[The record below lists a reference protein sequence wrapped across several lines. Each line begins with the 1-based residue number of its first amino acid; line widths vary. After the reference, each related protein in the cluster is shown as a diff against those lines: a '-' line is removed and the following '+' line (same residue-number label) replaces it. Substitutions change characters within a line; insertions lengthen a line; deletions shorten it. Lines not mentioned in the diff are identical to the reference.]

1 MNGHPL
7 LLSGAQLVALP
18 SGALWWPERKT
29 LVVADLHLAK
39 SSRAARR
46 SGAML
51 PPYETQDTLARLARD
66 MVGTRPARVI
76 CLGDSFDDAEGC
88 AELDA
93 SDADTLV
100 RLQEGVEWLW
110 VEGNHDR
117 AASPPG
123 GIAAVELYDAP
134 LTFRHI
140 AAPLASG
147 ELSGHYHPKA
157 RIVARGKAIS
167 RPCFLYDGTRA
178 ILPAYGT
185 YTGGLDW
192 TAAPFQALFPG
203 GACAVLTGHRTV
215 AVPLPAPGAAP
226 VAAR

>member
-1 MNGHPL
+1 MNGHPITL
-7 LLSGAQLVALP
+7 AGANLVAMP
-18 SGALWWPERKT
+18 SGALWWSAEGT

-46 SGAML
+46 TGAML

-66 MVGTRPARVI
+66 MANTRPDRVI

-93 SDADTLV
+93 SDADTLE
-100 RLQEGVEWLW
+100 RLQEGRTWLW

-117 AASPPG
+117 AATPPG
-123 GIAAVELYDAP
+123 GTAAVELFHRP
-134 LTFRHI
+134 LTMRHI
-140 AAPLASG
+140 AAPSARG

-157 RIVARGKAIS
+157 RLSARGKAVA
-167 RPCFLYDGTRA
+167 RPCFLYDANRV

-192 TAAPFQALFPG
+192 TAPVLRRLFPG
-203 GACAVLTGHRTV
+203 AACAVLTGVRTV
-215 AVPLPAPGAAP
+215 AVPVPESTAPA
-226 VAAR
+226 R

>member
-1 MNGHPL
+1 MNGHAFAL
-7 LLSGAQLVALP
+7 AGADLIAMHT
-18 SGALWWPERKT
+18 GALWWLAERT
-29 LVVADLHLAK
+29 LVVADLHLGK

-46 SGAML
+46 SGTML

-66 MVGTRPARVI
+66 MAATRPERVI

-93 SDADTLV
+93 SDEDTLE
-100 RLQEGVEWLW
+100 RLQEDCQWLW
-110 VEGNHDR
+110 IEGNHDR
-117 AASPPG
+117 SASPPG
-123 GIAAVELYDAP
+123 GTAGIELFHKP

-140 AAPLASG
+140 AESGARG

-157 RIVARGKAIS
+157 RFSARGRTIS
-167 RPCFLYDGTRA
+167 RSCFIYDAARV

-192 TAAPFQALFPG
+192 TSPSLRRLFPG
-203 GACAVLTGHRTV
+203 AACAVLTGTRAV
-215 AVPLPAPGAAP
+215 AVPVPEPAAP
-226 VAAR
+226 TAG

>member
-1 MNGHPL
+1 MNGHAFTL
-7 LLSGAQLVALP
+7 AGADLVAMP
-18 SGALWWPERKT
+18 TGALWWPAART

-66 MVGTRPARVI
+66 RAGTRPERVI

-88 AELDA
+88 RELDA
-93 SDADTLV
+93 SDAETLGH
-100 RLQEGVEWLW
+100 LQDDRQWLW
-110 VEGNHDR
+110 IEGNHDR

-123 GIAAVELYDAP
+123 GTAGVELFDRP

-140 AAPLASG
+140 AAPGARG

-157 RIVARGKAIS
+157 RLSTRGRSVS
-167 RPCFLYDGTRA
+167 RPCFLYDASRV

-192 TAAPFQALFPG
+192 TAPPLRALFAGP
-203 GACAVLTGHRTV
+203 ACAVLTGMRAV
-215 AVPLPAPGAAP
+215 AVPVPEPAAP
-226 VAAR
+226 AAG

>member
-7 LLSGAQLVALP
+7 TLAGTDLVALP
-18 SGALWWPERKT
+18 SGALWWPAQRT

-66 MVGTRPARVI
+66 MAGTRPERVI

-93 SDADTLV
+93 HDADTLE
-100 RLQEGVEWLW
+100 RLQEGQSWLW
-110 VEGNHDR
+110 IQGNHDR
-117 AASPPG
+117 SATPPG
-123 GIAAVELYDAP
+123 GTAAVELFHAP

-140 AAPLASG
+140 AEPGARG

-157 RIVARGKAIS
+157 RLSARGQGIA
-167 RPCFLYDGTRA
+167 RPCFLYDAARV

-192 TAAPFQALFPG
+192 TAEPLRRLFPG
-203 GACAVLTGHRTV
+203 PACAILTGTRAV
-215 AVPLPAPGAAP
+215 AVPMPEPAAP
-226 VAAR
+226 AAAR

>member
-7 LLSGAQLVALP
+7 TLSGASLVALP
-18 SGALWWPERKT
+18 SGCLWWAAEQT

-66 MVGTRPARVI
+66 MAGTRPDRVI
-76 CLGDSFDDAEGC
+76 CLGDSFDDAQGC
-88 AELDA
+88 TELDA
-93 SDADTLV
+93 ADADTLE

-110 VEGNHDR
+110 IEGNHDR

-123 GIAAVELYDAP
+123 GVSAVELFHVP

-140 AAPLASG
+140 ARPDARA

-157 RIVARGKAIS
+157 RLSARGKAVS
-167 RPCFLYDGTRA
+167 RPCFLFDSRRV

-192 TAAPFQALFPG
+192 TAPAFRQLFAGP
-203 GACAVLTGHRTV
+203 ACAILTGTRAV
-215 AVPLPAPGAAP
+215 AVPVPDPAAP
-226 VAAR
+226 AAAR